1 MLGSINVNRCYKSG
15 PYPSGGLAAAARA
28 GCLKKVIVMIVPELQ
43 VPKCVWIELLDG
55 SDDACDVIVEMEGGT
70 LYTAVFVTLSYLSR
84 QMDLSYAVGCQL
96 PDAPPVRYAVLET
109 PHILVENTQRDTI
122 EDAID
127 NLLALDVFEGYFT
140 QVSDD
145 QPRGSRTT
153 TGSRATQEVV
163 AAVMSEVLDVKSA

>member
-1 MLGSINVNRCYKSG
+1 M
-15 PYPSGGLAAAARA
+15 
-28 GCLKKVIVMIVPELQ
+28 KKVVMIVPELQ
-43 VPKCVWIELLDG
+43 LPKRVWIEMLDD

-84 QMDLSYAVGCQL
+84 QMDLGYAVSCQL
-96 PDAPPVRYAVLET
+96 ADAPRVRYAVLET

-145 QPRGSRTT
+145 QPASGRTT
-153 TGSRATQEVV
+153 NNGSRATQEVV
-163 AAVMSEVLDVKSA
+163 AVVISEVLDVKGD

>member
-1 MLGSINVNRCYKSG
+1 MKKARMNVS
-15 PYPSGGLAAAARA
+15 
-28 GCLKKVIVMIVPELQ
+28 ELQ
-43 VPKCVWIELLDG
+43 LPKRVWIEMLDG

-96 PDAPPVRYAVLET
+96 VDAPPVRYAVLET

-145 QPRGSRTT
+145 QPLNIRTT
-153 TGSRATQEVV
+153 NNGSRATQEMV
-163 AAVMSEVLDVKSA
+163 AAVMSEVLDVKGD